1 MEKNGIYDDFLTK
14 LPKLCLQ
21 HGLLHCL
28 NIIGY
33 HRYALPAILG
43 NELHNRAANNHAIRQ
58 FCHLL
63 CLLGGGDA
71 KPNGAGHITRPLCQC
86 NNLGEVLFVSE
97 SGIKTPEDIQKL
109 YDNGTNAVLIKE
121 DEAYI
126 AALREKIHVPII
138 QAFKVSCPEDVANAQ
153 QSSADYILL
162 DNGSGGT
169 GKTFDWSH
177 LRDITRPY
185 ILAGGLGPDNLGLA
199 VSQLV
204 PWGVDLSSGVETD
217 GFKDNNKVLAAVQ
230 AVRAT
235 L

>member
-1 MEKNGIYDDFLTK
+1 MTK
-14 LPKLCLQ
+14 IKIC
-21 HGLLHCL
+21 GLSRPCD
-28 NIIGY
+28 IESV
-33 HRYALPAILG
+33 
-43 NELHNRAANNHAIRQ
+43 NE
-58 FCHLL
+58 
-63 CLLGGGDA
+63 A
-71 KPNGAGHITRPLCQC
+71 KPDFCGFIINVPKSKRNVSPDTVRQLVKNLSPDVKPAG
-86 NNLGEVLFVSE
+86 VFVNAPMDE
-97 SGIKTPEDIQKL
+97 IAALTED
-109 YDNGTNAVLIKE
+109 GTLAYVQLHGKE

-138 QAFKVSCPEDVANAQ
+138 QAFKVSCPEDVAHAQ

-199 VSQLV
+199 VSQLA

-217 GFKDNNKVLAAVQ
+217 GFKNKNKVVAAVQ

>member
-1 MEKNGIYDDFLTK
+1 MTK
-14 LPKLCLQ
+14 IKIC
-21 HGLLHCL
+21 GLSRPCD
-28 NIIGY
+28 IEY
-33 HRYALPAILG
+33 VS
-43 NELHNRAANNHAIRQ
+43 E
-58 FCHLL
+58 
-63 CLLGGGDA
+63 A
-71 KPNGAGHITRPLCQC
+71 KPDFCGFIINVPKSKRNVSPDTVRQLVK
-86 NNLGEVLFVSE
+86 NLSPDVKPVGVFVNAPMDE
-97 SGIKTPEDIQKL
+97 IAALTED
-109 YDNGTNAVLIKE
+109 GTLAYVQLHGKE

-126 AALREKIHVPII
+126 AALRERIHVPII
-138 QAFKVSCPEDVANAQ
+138 QAFKVSCPEDVAHAQ

-199 VSQLV
+199 VSQLA

-230 AVRAT
+230 AVHAT

>member
-1 MEKNGIYDDFLTK
+1 MTK
-14 LPKLCLQ
+14 IKIC
-21 HGLLHCL
+21 GLSRPCDIEHV
-28 NIIGY
+28 
-33 HRYALPAILG
+33 
-43 NELHNRAANNHAIRQ
+43 NE
-58 FCHLL
+58 
-63 CLLGGGDA
+63 A
-71 KPNGAGHITRPLCQC
+71 KPDFCGFIINVPKSKRNVSPDTVRQLVK
-86 NNLGEVLFVSE
+86 NLSPDVKPVGVFVNAPMDE
-97 SGIKTPEDIQKL
+97 IAALTED
-109 YDNGTNAVLIKE
+109 GTLAYVQLHGKE

-138 QAFKVSCPEDVANAQ
+138 QAFKVTCPEDVAHAQ

-199 VSQLV
+199 VSQLA

-217 GFKDNNKVLAAVQ
+217 GFKDKNKVLAAVQ

>member
-1 MEKNGIYDDFLTK
+1 MTK
-14 LPKLCLQ
+14 IKIC
-21 HGLLHCL
+21 GLSRPCD
-28 NIIGY
+28 IEY
-33 HRYALPAILG
+33 V
-43 NELHNRAANNHAIRQ
+43 NE
-58 FCHLL
+58 
-63 CLLGGGDA
+63 A
-71 KPNGAGHITRPLCQC
+71 KPDFCGFIINVPKSKRNVSPDTVRQLVK
-86 NNLGEVLFVSE
+86 NLSPDVKPVGVFVNAPMDE
-97 SGIKTPEDIQKL
+97 IAALTED
-109 YDNGTNAVLIKE
+109 GTLAYVQLHGKE

-138 QAFKVSCPEDVANAQ
+138 QAFKVSCPEDVAHAQ

-199 VSQLV
+199 VSQLA
-204 PWGVDLSSGVETD
+204 PWCVDFSSGVETD
-217 GFKDNNKVLAAVQ
+217 GFKDKNKVLAAVQ
-230 AVRAT
+230 AVRVT

>member
-1 MEKNGIYDDFLTK
+1 MTK
-14 LPKLCLQ
+14 IKIC
-21 HGLLHCL
+21 GLSRPCD
-28 NIIGY
+28 IEY
-33 HRYALPAILG
+33 V
-43 NELHNRAANNHAIRQ
+43 NE
-58 FCHLL
+58 
-63 CLLGGGDA
+63 A
-71 KPNGAGHITRPLCQC
+71 KPDFCGFIINVPKSKRNVSPDTVRQLVK
-86 NNLGEVLFVSE
+86 NLSTDVKPVGVFVNAPMDE
-97 SGIKTPEDIQKL
+97 IAALTED
-109 YDNGTNAVLIKE
+109 GTLAYVQLHGKE

-126 AALREKIHVPII
+126 AALREKSHVPII
-138 QAFKVSCPEDVANAQ
+138 QAFKVSCPEDVAHAQ

-199 VSQLV
+199 VSQLA

-217 GFKDNNKVLAAVQ
+217 GFKDKNMVVAAVQ

>member
-1 MEKNGIYDDFLTK
+1 MTK
-14 LPKLCLQ
+14 IKIC
-21 HGLLHCL
+21 GLSRPCD
-28 NIIGY
+28 IEY
-33 HRYALPAILG
+33 VS
-43 NELHNRAANNHAIRQ
+43 E
-58 FCHLL
+58 
-63 CLLGGGDA
+63 A
-71 KPNGAGHITRPLCQC
+71 KPDFCGFIINVPKSKRNVSPDTVRQLVK
-86 NNLGEVLFVSE
+86 NLSPDVKPVGVFVNAPMDE
-97 SGIKTPEDIQKL
+97 IAALTED
-109 YDNGTNAVLIKE
+109 GTLAYVQLHGKE

-138 QAFKVSCPEDVANAQ
+138 QAFKVSCPEDVAHAQ

-199 VSQLV
+199 VSQLA

-217 GFKDNNKVLAAVQ
+217 GFKDKNKVLAAVQ

>member
-1 MEKNGIYDDFLTK
+1 MTK
-14 LPKLCLQ
+14 IKIC
-21 HGLLHCL
+21 GLSRPCD
-28 NIIGY
+28 IEY
-33 HRYALPAILG
+33 V
-43 NELHNRAANNHAIRQ
+43 NE
-58 FCHLL
+58 
-63 CLLGGGDA
+63 A
-71 KPNGAGHITRPLCQC
+71 KPDFCGFIINVPKSKRNVSPDTVRQLVK
-86 NNLGEVLFVSE
+86 NLSPDVKPVGVFVNAPMDE
-97 SGIKTPEDIQKL
+97 IAALTED
-109 YDNGTNAVLIKE
+109 GTLAYVQLHGKE

-126 AALREKIHVPII
+126 AALRERIHVPII
-138 QAFKVSCPEDVANAQ
+138 QAFKVTCPEDVAHAQ

-199 VSQLV
+199 ISQLA

>member
-1 MEKNGIYDDFLTK
+1 MTK
-14 LPKLCLQ
+14 IKIC
-21 HGLLHCL
+21 GLSRPCD
-28 NIIGY
+28 IESV
-33 HRYALPAILG
+33 
-43 NELHNRAANNHAIRQ
+43 NE
-58 FCHLL
+58 
-63 CLLGGGDA
+63 A
-71 KPNGAGHITRPLCQC
+71 KPDFCGFIINVPKSKRNVSPDTVLQLVK
-86 NNLGEVLFVSE
+86 NLSPDVKPVGVFVNAPMDE
-97 SGIKTPEDIQKL
+97 IAALTED
-109 YDNGTNAVLIKE
+109 GTLAYVQLHGKE

-126 AALREKIHVPII
+126 AALRERIHVPII
-138 QAFKVSCPEDVANAQ
+138 QAFKVSCPEDVAHAQ

-199 VSQLV
+199 VSQLA

-217 GFKDNNKVLAAVQ
+217 GFKDKNKVLAAVQ

>member
-1 MEKNGIYDDFLTK
+1 MTK
-14 LPKLCLQ
+14 IKIC
-21 HGLLHCL
+21 GLSRPCD
-28 NIIGY
+28 IEY
-33 HRYALPAILG
+33 V
-43 NELHNRAANNHAIRQ
+43 NE
-58 FCHLL
+58 
-63 CLLGGGDA
+63 A
-71 KPNGAGHITRPLCQC
+71 KPDFCGFIINVPKSKRNVSPDTVRQLVKNLSSDVKPVGVFVNAPMDEIAALTEDGALAYVQLHG
-86 NNLGEVLFVSE
+86 
-97 SGIKTPEDIQKL
+97 
-109 YDNGTNAVLIKE
+109 KE

-138 QAFKVSCPEDVANAQ
+138 QAFKVSCPEDVAHAQ

-199 VSQLV
+199 VSQLA

-217 GFKDNNKVLAAVQ
+217 GFKDKNKVLAAVQ
-230 AVRAT
+230 AVRTT

>member
-1 MEKNGIYDDFLTK
+1 MTK
-14 LPKLCLQ
+14 IKIC
-21 HGLLHCL
+21 GLSRPCD
-28 NIIGY
+28 IEY
-33 HRYALPAILG
+33 VS
-43 NELHNRAANNHAIRQ
+43 E
-58 FCHLL
+58 
-63 CLLGGGDA
+63 A
-71 KPNGAGHITRPLCQC
+71 KPDFCGFIINVPKSKRNVSPDTVRQLVK
-86 NNLGEVLFVSE
+86 NLSQDVKPVGVFVNAPMDE
-97 SGIKTPEDIQKL
+97 IAALTED
-109 YDNGTNAVLIKE
+109 GTLAYVQLHGKE

-126 AALREKIHVPII
+126 AALRERIHVPII
-138 QAFKVSCPEDVANAQ
+138 QAFKVSCPEDVAHAQ

-162 DNGSGGT
+162 DSGSGGT

-199 VSQLV
+199 VSQLA

-217 GFKDNNKVLAAVQ
+217 GFKDKNKVLAAVQ

>member
-1 MEKNGIYDDFLTK
+1 MTK
-14 LPKLCLQ
+14 IKIC
-21 HGLLHCL
+21 GLSRPCD
-28 NIIGY
+28 IEY
-33 HRYALPAILG
+33 V
-43 NELHNRAANNHAIRQ
+43 NE
-58 FCHLL
+58 
-63 CLLGGGDA
+63 A
-71 KPNGAGHITRPLCQC
+71 KPDFCGFIINVPKSKRNVSPDTVRQLVK
-86 NNLGEVLFVSE
+86 NLSPDVKPVGVFVNAPMDE
-97 SGIKTPEDIQKL
+97 IAALTED
-109 YDNGTNAVLIKE
+109 GTLAYVQLHGKE

-138 QAFKVSCPEDVANAQ
+138 QAFKVTCPEDVAHAQ

-199 VSQLV
+199 VSQLA

>member
-1 MEKNGIYDDFLTK
+1 MTK
-14 LPKLCLQ
+14 IKIC
-21 HGLLHCL
+21 GLSRPCD
-28 NIIGY
+28 IEY
-33 HRYALPAILG
+33 V
-43 NELHNRAANNHAIRQ
+43 NE
-58 FCHLL
+58 
-63 CLLGGGDA
+63 A
-71 KPNGAGHITRPLCQC
+71 KPDFCGFIINVPKSKRNVSPDTVRQLVK
-86 NNLGEVLFVSE
+86 NLSPDVKPVGVFVNAPMDE
-97 SGIKTPEDIQKL
+97 IAALTED
-109 YDNGTNAVLIKE
+109 GTLAYVQLHGKE

-126 AALREKIHVPII
+126 AALRERIHVPII
-138 QAFKVSCPEDVANAQ
+138 QAFKVTCPEDVAHAQ

-199 VSQLV
+199 VSQLA
-204 PWGVDLSSGVETD
+204 PWGVDLSSGVETN
-217 GFKDNNKVLAAVQ
+217 GFKDKNKVLAAVQ

>member
-1 MEKNGIYDDFLTK
+1 MTK
-14 LPKLCLQ
+14 IKIC
-21 HGLLHCL
+21 GLSRPCD
-28 NIIGY
+28 IEY
-33 HRYALPAILG
+33 V
-43 NELHNRAANNHAIRQ
+43 NE
-58 FCHLL
+58 
-63 CLLGGGDA
+63 A
-71 KPNGAGHITRPLCQC
+71 KPDFCGFIINVPKSKRNVSPDTVQQLVK
-86 NNLGEVLFVSE
+86 NLSPDVKPVGVFVNAPMDE
-97 SGIKTPEDIQKL
+97 IAALTED
-109 YDNGTNAVLIKE
+109 GTLAYVQLHGKE

-138 QAFKVSCPEDVANAQ
+138 QAFKVSCPEDVAHAQ

-199 VSQLV
+199 VSQLA
-204 PWGVDLSSGVETD
+204 PWGVDLSSGVETN
-217 GFKDNNKVLAAVQ
+217 GFKDKNKVLAAVQ

>member
-1 MEKNGIYDDFLTK
+1 MTK
-14 LPKLCLQ
+14 IKIC
-21 HGLLHCL
+21 GLSRPCD
-28 NIIGY
+28 IESV
-33 HRYALPAILG
+33 
-43 NELHNRAANNHAIRQ
+43 NE
-58 FCHLL
+58 
-63 CLLGGGDA
+63 A
-71 KPNGAGHITRPLCQC
+71 KPDFCGFIINVPKSKRNVSPDTVRQLVK
-86 NNLGEVLFVSE
+86 NLSPDVKPVGVFVNAPMDE
-97 SGIKTPEDIQKL
+97 IAALTED
-109 YDNGTNAVLIKE
+109 GTLAYVQLHGKE

-126 AALREKIHVPII
+126 AALRERIHVPII
-138 QAFKVSCPEDVANAQ
+138 QAFKVSCPEDVAHAQ

-177 LRDITRPY
+177 LRDIIRPY

-199 VSQLV
+199 VSQLA

-217 GFKDNNKVLAAVQ
+217 GFKDKNKVLAAVQ

>member
-1 MEKNGIYDDFLTK
+1 MIKIK
-14 LPKLCLQ
+14 IC
-21 HGLLHCL
+21 GLSRPCD
-28 NIIGY
+28 IEY
-33 HRYALPAILG
+33 VS
-43 NELHNRAANNHAIRQ
+43 E
-58 FCHLL
+58 
-63 CLLGGGDA
+63 A
-71 KPNGAGHITRPLCQC
+71 KPDFCGFIINVPKSKRNVSPDTVRQLVK
-86 NNLGEVLFVSE
+86 NLSSDVKPVGVFVNAPMDE
-97 SGIKTPEDIQKL
+97 IAALTED
-109 YDNGTNAVLIKE
+109 GTLAYVQLHGKE
-121 DEAYI
+121 DKAYI

-138 QAFKVSCPEDVANAQ
+138 QAFKVSCPEDVAHAQ

-177 LRDITRPY
+177 LREITRPY

-199 VSQLV
+199 VSQLA

-217 GFKDNNKVLAAVQ
+217 GFKDKNKVLAAVQ

>member
-1 MEKNGIYDDFLTK
+1 MTK
-14 LPKLCLQ
+14 IKIC
-21 HGLLHCL
+21 GLSRPCD
-28 NIIGY
+28 IEY
-33 HRYALPAILG
+33 V
-43 NELHNRAANNHAIRQ
+43 NE
-58 FCHLL
+58 
-63 CLLGGGDA
+63 A
-71 KPNGAGHITRPLCQC
+71 KPDFCGFIINVPKSKRNVSPDTVRQLVK
-86 NNLGEVLFVSE
+86 NLSPDVKPVGVFVNAPMDE
-97 SGIKTPEDIQKL
+97 IAALTED
-109 YDNGTNAVLIKE
+109 GTLAYVQLHGKE

-126 AALREKIHVPII
+126 AALRKKIHVPII
-138 QAFKVSCPEDVANAQ
+138 QAFKVSCPEDVAHAQ

>member
-1 MEKNGIYDDFLTK
+1 MTK
-14 LPKLCLQ
+14 IKIC
-21 HGLLHCL
+21 GLSRPCD
-28 NIIGY
+28 IESV
-33 HRYALPAILG
+33 
-43 NELHNRAANNHAIRQ
+43 NE
-58 FCHLL
+58 
-63 CLLGGGDA
+63 A
-71 KPNGAGHITRPLCQC
+71 KPDFCGFIINVPKSKRNVSPDTVRQLVK
-86 NNLGEVLFVSE
+86 NLSQDVKPVGVFVNAPMDE
-97 SGIKTPEDIQKL
+97 IAALTED
-109 YDNGTNAVLIKE
+109 GTLAYVQLHGKE

-126 AALREKIHVPII
+126 AALRKKIHVPII
-138 QAFKVSCPEDVANAQ
+138 QAFKVSCPEDVAHAQ

-199 VSQLV
+199 VSQLA

-217 GFKDNNKVLAAVQ
+217 GFKDKNKVLAAVQ